1 MYPNGEFYFNYL
13 NLEGDFSSATIG
25 SQNQNATDGILMS
38 YNSSSLIDDNFSI
51 LVSQSPGWINV
62 SNNQGSLLV
71 GQSASSIITLDAD
84 NLIEGLYYGYLLINS
99 NEQDINI
106 PISLTINNEF
116 QLPGDVNGD
125 GELNIQDVIII
136 ITEFILND
144 LYNSI
149 ADLNEDGDL
158 NIQDVIILI
167 NIILY

>member
-1 MYPNGEFYFNYL
+1 MYKNNNRLNPLVLHKIVKNESGINY
-13 NLEGDFSSATIG
+13 ED
-25 SQNQNATDGILMS
+25 
-38 YNSSSLIDDNFSI
+38 
-51 LVSQSPGWINV
+51 V
-62 SNNQGSLLV
+62 
-71 GQSASSIITLDAD
+71 
-84 NLIEGLYYGYLLINS
+84 
-99 NEQDINI
+99 NI
-106 PISLTINNEF
+106 SISLTINDEF

-167 NIILY
+167 NIILN